1 MRNKMRNKIKKNRW
15 ISWILTLAML
25 CSLLQTS
32 AVPAFAADA
41 AGGGVDI
48 SNAQDLDNT
57 ATEVI
62 SSGTYKISGARQNP
76 VKITAQGEVVLVLDG
91 VTITTATS
99 PIELADGA
107 KITLVVKDN
116 TTNLLTC
123 TATTVNAANSGKTA
137 GILVPETASLTID
150 RASGDTGTGTL
161 TVTGGYGGA
170 GIGGA
175 ATQGYTDVRGA
186 KGTDGGAGSDGA
198 WNVADIKGTAGAK
211 GIGGQGGFY
220 GQSATNAGTITIN
233 AGTVN
238 AIGGQGG
245 AGIGGGRGG
254 DGENGQVGNNGT
266 SGTEGKAT
274 RRWNTGTYKS
284 QRTDCGASGSAG
296 GGGAG
301 GNGGN
306 GGAGGNGGVVA
317 IKGGTVTA
325 EGKDGAAGIGGGA
338 GGNGGNGG
346 NGGSGGAKVGNQNP
360 TVATHFGWSD
370 VYWYPGFGGAGGNGA
385 GGYGGT
391 GGAGG
396 AGGQLTITGGKVQ
409 SNGYTG
415 FGGGSVGAA
424 GTKGNGTQTNG
435 ENSTNAYFWYA
446 KGGSNS
452 WSNQYYGHWYGNNAE
467 AYYSRAAGPGGNGGA
482 AGAKAQD
489 NSDGAAGTMQITNS
503 NANVDFVSTGGDLTN
518 GRPTDKNKDPLYR
531 VELTIYDLDK
541 NSKIKDASVNVEVPG
556 GNGKTKYTYK
566 TVSENNGKAV
576 LWLPAGDYTLSDKAV
591 NHATLG
597 AIPKDSPV
605 TFTVAANN
613 DNKQDV
619 MIGVSVKVTA
629 DKTDK
634 VYFSNDIERPVTI
647 RVDTSDVEQIDSV
660 KWFREVV
667 NLNDQEYAPENNGN
681 KESFDK
687 RYGEIADASG
697 NKGTLINPTNGVYS
711 LLINQNGRYWV
722 QVEYES
728 NGVKIKLVKG
738 LTINNIFR
746 TFNIQFRSQWWE
758 SVGQGG
764 QDKKLVMQV
773 PADGSY
779 GKTLNAQG
787 KEMTQQ
793 VGFAWDLDGYNA
805 SALNPDNLLDNP
817 YGDFDKV
824 KFYAQSA
831 QLSYNTAALGTHNFT
846 KDALLYE
853 KTMDATFLSSANTE
867 CDEVGGAKDYSKY
880 TMTYEPKDS
889 DLTLVTIYGRVQENG
904 IIDETG
910 EPLYTSQRAYSKL
923 ITEDNIKASAWSGYK
938 LVGVRINGQAET
950 FIQNEDGTYSDTVAL
965 TNIQGTVDK
974 DKIRTVEFI
983 YENNMTEVTIHGYYQ
998 GTTESVFDDRT
1009 VSAEMGKSFTY
1020 PQPNIDGYDHA
1031 GADPAGGR
1039 ITSVTKGAEI
1049 TFYYLKSSGNVT
1061 YQAVDADG
1069 NTLLA
1074 TKTDKVANGSPIPVN
1089 KTKANDLFSTIPYY
1103 TFQSGQTTHANYNGK
1118 DDVTVTFTYTRNKH
1132 NLTIFKKDVDNGN
1145 EIAGAEQIIQQ
1156 VPAGQSYVF
1165 QTNEVTTPNGYTPV
1179 TALNPAA
1186 YSMEDADGQTV
1197 FWYRKNDTNR
1207 IATVTVECL
1216 CNEDG
1221 KGEKVFKTYQIPA
1234 IKDVKLPVAAPQ
1246 WEGYIL
1252 EPNAESSIDIMPNG
1266 DATHDTVQFHYVLDN
1281 PRTITVKL
1289 QDTAGTALTAPSNYP
1304 STYRIKMGGTVYIQ
1318 APVINGY
1325 SLKSSESILTVSY
1338 NTVLPAGDD
1347 TVTFEYES
1355 VSSAEFVTHTVKF
1368 QLNNTDIYQY
1378 EKPVPRG
1385 SGTTTYDETSVQMV
1399 IPGYKLLNIVL
1410 ETGNTTSTDASSVNA
1425 PNDQN
1430 ATIIY
1435 HFAED
1440 AAKIVIKQT
1449 CTKTSGGHGTKETT
1463 LTGYR
1468 VGQENI
1474 VVLAP
1479 PLDDHV
1485 LAPDQPLFHK
1495 FGSLTASNEVEF
1507 KYDGVGDVVFELY
1520 EYDSPGVGS
1529 TVIQRINGVAGTT
1542 YNPTETNDPL
1552 NLTSIGYELFPCDL
1566 AHDDFKESGSKK
1578 HIVNSGDK
1586 ETIKVY
1592 YRKITRPVQF
1602 YAIDSAKY
1610 PKPADMTDFDLAQ
1623 AQQKGAVINGSNG
1636 SGEILTHETA
1646 RVKETYK
1653 ASAMNIDFYAL
1664 QDDPSKYYYVKQT
1677 TDLDE
1682 PLKVYFWY
1690 RAKGSEDVTV
1700 SYQAAG
1706 QTILSYTV
1714 TATKGEKL
1722 ALKAPAY
1729 LEDGKYKRAADQEAE
1744 ITVTADAAKTVTL
1757 KYQPNFVNV
1766 TVQTVTDGGNP
1777 SNDGTYQVN
1786 KTDDQ
1791 GTSTGNLRLIPP
1803 YKPGYTLAG
1812 IQVGTEGGQ
1821 NRFPAAYDKLS
1832 GNLSL
1837 TGLQADTS
1845 VVYYYQTTK
1854 ASEYQGRIKI
1864 QYQYHGY
1871 DLTDPKNDE
1880 PVNLGESNRIDI
1892 PSIDGYTAQSYT
1904 FVNGTGSTTS
1914 NEAIPAGGLQIT
1926 PTAATGLTLTIHYT
1940 RTDGSVVLPGK
1951 DNEVGPAPK
1960 DQDNVIVKPDPTKP
1974 PTIDGDGNV
1983 TIKPDDKDA
1992 SVIRPID
1999 PNKPDQGKEE
2009 IKVPGG
2015 TVIKPDGTIELP
2027 NGGEIKPENKLPDA
2041 VPEGYRAVVYK
2052 ANGGVGDDQINIYR
2066 NDETIR
2072 TITNPFT
2079 NGGKTFTGW
2088 STAENG
2094 VSGTNFGENAEV
2106 TGITGNVTLYAQWGK
2121 KNTDGSVELPG
2132 KDGILA
2138 APNDKDNVIV
2148 TPDKPNGTLNGPNK
2162 PDGNVKVETGEATV
2176 TRPDPTD
2183 PNFPEGGKEEIKV
2196 PDGSIIYPDGTIK
2209 LPDGTTIEPGDKLPN
2224 DVISDTYAIVTYE
2237 PNGGSGNVIRQMVKK
2252 NEAGTA
2258 LSGDVF
2264 TAPRGMIFEQWKNV
2278 TEDQTIAAGEEFT
2291 PTKDLTLKAQW
2302 KEKAQTP
2309 TSYSAQIVFVSNTN
2323 DGRTRT
2329 QTITATNSKILTGKL
2344 DAYPFNPPAAWKF
2357 MGWSTAKAA
2366 SQNAAFYA
2374 DEEAVTLQHGDT
2386 LTLYAILYKLDD
2398 TTGVVTLPGKDGEP
2412 NTSDDVTVTPPNGGT
2427 ITPGNGFVTAPSGS
2441 EIQLPSG
2448 NKVTVTTGPVQVYPD
2463 GSVYVP
2469 EGSTVKDKDGSDV
2482 TGPAVIKPDG
2492 SKDDTANTKPMQK
2505 PDGTIILPGPNGTIG
2520 TGNDDITV
2528 KPNGGKPAGRI
2539 DETTGN
2545 VTITDPDGADV
2556 TFQGKDPENVKL
2568 PIGTVITPNGEVTLT
2583 YTLKYVDD
2591 KGKDL
2596 EAAELVQ
2603 IKLDET
2609 KKVKALSING
2619 YNLKGEAV
2627 KAITGTL
2634 STALNDYII
2643 TFTYEK
2649 QKSDGGSGGSGGAGG
2664 GGGSVIV
2671 IGGGGGGSSL
2681 NPQKPTII
2689 TDGNLKYTL
2698 SKDGSSASLTPNDGY
2713 EINSII
2719 VNGEEKGGAE
2729 AITGLKTGDIV
2740 KISAI
2745 CYLDVSEEAQSYKLA
2760 ARSKQI
2766 KRKNGMHPVKVKVTW
2781 YDENGK
2787 ELKLD
2792 GYEIERSR
2800 KRYSGYQ
2807 LRFKTDREV
2816 YYNTYIENG
2825 AKYYYR
2831 VRGYILF
2838 KGEKYYTNW
2847 SKKAWRTVKM

>member
-1 MRNKMRNKIKKNRW
+1 MKKRRFL
-15 ISWILTLAML
+15 SWILTLAML
-25 CSLLQTS
+25 FSMAPTTAL
-32 AVPAFAADA
+32 AVNLPSTYDAVYNAANLEA
-41 AGGGVDI
+41 ATLFEDGKTYR
-48 SNAQDLDNT
+48 LT
-57 ATEVI
+57 
-62 SSGTYKISGARQNP
+62 GTGTTP
-76 VKITAQGEVVLVLDG
+76 VKIGTGKHVTIVLDG
-91 VTITTATS
+91 VTISSATS
-99 PIELADGA
+99 PIQVEAGA
-107 KITLVVKDN
+107 QLTLIPKYN
-116 TTNLLTC
+116 TENNLTC
-123 TATTVNAANSGKTA
+123 TSDTVQKVTDNNAGGLTA
-137 GILVPETASLTID
+137 GISVPENATLIIYKDDA
-150 RASGDTGTGTL
+150 GEGTL
-161 TVTGGYGGA
+161 NVTGGYGGA
-170 GIGGA
+170 GIGSSA
-175 ATQGYTDVRGA
+175 KTTLHDNLRGNS
-186 KGTDGGAGSDGA
+186 GTDGTLGSLGHDYAQTSGSF
-198 WNVADIKGTAGAK
+198 GT
-211 GIGGQGGFY
+211 GGQGGRY
-220 GQSATNAGTITIN
+220 GTDTQNAGTITIN
-233 AGTVN
+233 GSILNVTGGT
-238 AIGGQGG
+238 GS
-245 AGIGGGRGG
+245 AGIGGGLGG
-254 DGENGQVGNNGT
+254 AGEIGGNGHDGKQGQAGT
-266 SGTEGKAT
+266 TWDDN
-274 RRWNTGTYKS
+274 RRIKT
-284 QRTDCGASGSAG
+284 CGASGGS
-296 GGGAG
+296 GAG

-306 GGAGGNGGVVA
+306 GGSGGSGGSVNITGGRITVAGG
-317 IKGGTVTA
+317 T
-325 EGKDGAAGIGGGA
+325 GAAGIGGGA
-338 GGNGGNGG
+338 GG
-346 NGGSGGAKVGNQNP
+346 
-360 TVATHFGWSD
+360 T
-370 VYWYPGFGGAGGNGA
+370 GGAGGA
-385 GGYGGT
+385 GGKAIVGKTGARRQAKVNGWNDAFYTCGT

-396 AGGQLTITGGKVQ
+396 AGAGGYGGRGGRGG
-409 SNGYTG
+409 NAGTLNILGGYVSARGAVG
-415 FGGGSVGAA
+415 FGPGPAGVDGRKGSGNKTNGSVGESSYVEWSAHNDW
-424 GTKGNGTQTNG
+424 GTRVPQGNGTYIYWNPGNG
-435 ENSTNAYFWYA
+435 LWC
-446 KGGSNS
+446 
-452 WSNQYYGHWYGNNAE
+452 YYGTATT
-467 AYYSRAAGPGGNGGA
+467 GGNGGA
-482 AGAKAQD
+482 AGAQAQA

-503 NANVDFVSTGGDLTN
+503 NANVDFVSTGGGALTN
-518 GRPTDKNKDPLYR
+518 ASPTDKNSDPLYR

-576 LWLPAGDYTLSDKAV
+576 LWLPAGTYTLKENAV
-591 NHATLG
+591 NHNTLG

-605 TFTVAANN
+605 TLNVAANN

-619 MIGVSVKVTA
+619 MIGVSVKVSA

-634 VYFSNDIERPVTI
+634 VYFSNDSENPVTI
-647 RVDTSDVEQIDSV
+647 RVDTSEVDEAITSV
-660 KWFREVV
+660 KWFRETV
-667 NLNDQEYAPENNGN
+667 NNNDQEYAPEDNGN
-681 KESFDK
+681 KKSFDEGYK
-687 RYGEIADASG
+687 KITDGSV
-697 NKGTLINPTNGVYS
+697 NKGMLTGAVDKVYS
-711 LLINQNGRYWV
+711 LPINQNGRYWV
-722 QVEYES
+722 EIEYES

-738 LTINNIFR
+738 LTVNNIYR
-746 TFNIQFRSQWWE
+746 TFNIQFRSEWWE
-758 SVGQGG
+758 TYGQNN
-764 QDKKLVMQV
+764 QSKRLVSSI
-773 PADGSY
+773 PTGDNTY
-779 GKTLNAQG
+779 GPLLDSQG
-787 KEMTQQ
+787 KESRQQ
-793 VGFAWDLDGYNA
+793 VGFAWELDGYKA
-805 SALNPDNLLDNP
+805 DDITTGTLLIQP
-817 YGDFDKV
+817 KAGFDSV
-824 KFYAQSA
+824 KFYAQSS
-831 QLSYNTAALGTHNFT
+831 QLSYNSAVLGTHTFT
-846 KDALLYE
+846 KDTLFYE
-853 KTMDATFLSSANTE
+853 KTLNPEFLSDQNQDCYE
-867 CDEVGGAKDYSKY
+867 KDGVRDYSKY
-880 TMTYEPKDS
+880 TLTYEPKDS
-889 DLTLVTIYGRVQENG
+889 DLTIVTIYGRVQKDG
-904 IIDETG
+904 AVDATAD
-910 EPLYTSQRAYSKL
+910 PLYTSQRAYSPH
-923 ITEDNIKASAWSGYK
+923 ITDDNIAASKWTGYK
-938 LVGVRINGQAET
+938 LVGVKINGKDAA
-950 FIQNEDGTYSDTVAL
+950 FVKDDQNNDTNVVAL

-983 YENNMTEVTIHGYYQ
+983 YENNMTDVTIRGYYQ
-998 GTTESVFDDRT
+998 GTTNRVFDDRT
-1009 VSAEMGKSFTY
+1009 VSVELGTSFTY
-1020 PQPNIDGYDHA
+1020 PQPVIDGYSNA
-1031 GADPAGGR
+1031 GAVPADGKLAQ
-1039 ITSVTKGAEI
+1039 VAKGDTI
-1049 TFYYLKSSGNVT
+1049 TFYYLKAAGNVT
-1061 YQAVDADG
+1061 YQAVDSNG
-1069 NTLLA
+1069 NTLLSS
-1074 TKTDKVANGSPIPVN
+1074 KTIRVGINDQIDVSE
-1089 KTKANDLFSTIPYY
+1089 TKANDVIGNIPYY
-1103 TFQSGQTTHANYNGK
+1103 KLDGQGKANHASYNGK
-1118 DDVTVTFTYTRNKH
+1118 DDVTVTYTYTRKTH
-1132 NLTIFKKDVDNGN
+1132 SLTVVKKDVDNGN
-1145 EIAGAEQIIQQ
+1145 AITGAPQTINQ

-1221 KGEKVFKTYQIPA
+1221 NGEKVFKTYQIPA

-1252 EPNAESSIDIMPNG
+1252 KPKTESSKDITPNG
-1266 DATHDTVQFHYVLDN
+1266 DPTNDTVRFHYVLDD

-1289 QDTAGTALTAPSNYP
+1289 QNTAGTALTAPSNYP
-1304 STYRIKMGGTVYIQ
+1304 ITYRIKKGGTVYIQ

-1325 SLKSSESILTVSY
+1325 SLKSSASILTVSY
-1338 NTVLPAGDD
+1338 DTVLPADGD

-1385 SGTTTYDETSVQMV
+1385 TGTTKYDETSVQMV
-1399 IPGYKLLNIVL
+1399 IPGYTLLNIVL
-1410 ETGNTTSTDASSVNA
+1410 KTGNTTSTDASSVNA

-1440 AAKIVIKQT
+1440 AAEIVLKQT
-1449 CTKTSGGHGTKETT
+1449 CTTEASSGGHGTQTQT

-1468 VGQENI
+1468 VGQEGI
-1474 VVLAP
+1474 VILAP
-1479 PLDDHV
+1479 PLEGHA
-1485 LAPDQPLFHK
+1485 LAKGQPSFIRLNALQK
-1495 FGSLTASNEVEF
+1495 TNEVEF
-1507 KYDGVGDVVFELY
+1507 KYYGLQDIAFELI
-1520 EYDSPGVGS
+1520 EYQNTQTGGDK
-1529 TVIQRINGVAGTT
+1529 VIQRINGTAGTL
-1542 YNPTETNDPL
+1542 YDPSANDNPL
-1552 NLTSIGYELFPCDL
+1552 NLTSIGYTFFPYNG
-1566 AHDDFKESGSKK
+1566 ASEEFQENKANKVTPSSGEKK
-1578 HIVNSGDK
+1578 
-1586 ETIKVY
+1586 TYKVY
-1592 YRKITRPVQF
+1592 YKKMTRPVQF

-1610 PKPADMTDFDLAQ
+1610 PKPADMTDSDLAQ

-1636 SGEILTHETA
+1636 NGETLTHETA

-1677 TDLDE
+1677 TDLQE
-1682 PLKVYFWY
+1682 PLKIYFWY
-1690 RAKGSEDVTV
+1690 RAKGQNEVTV
-1700 SYQAAG
+1700 QYQADNT
-1706 QTILSYTV
+1706 TIMSYSA

-1722 ALKAPAY
+1722 VLKAPQY
-1729 LEDGKYKRAADQEAE
+1729 LENGKYVRAADQEAE

-1766 TVQTVTDGGNP
+1766 TVQTVTDGGSP

-1786 KTDDQ
+1786 KTDEQ

-1812 IQVGTEGGQ
+1812 IKVGAEGDQ
-1821 NRFPAAYDKLS
+1821 NSFPAAYDKNS
-1832 GNLSL
+1832 GNLNL

-1854 ASEYQGRIKI
+1854 ASEYQGKIKI
-1864 QYQYHGY
+1864 QYQYRGY
-1871 DLTDPKNDE
+1871 DLTDPKTDE
-1880 PVNLGESNRIDI
+1880 PVNLGESNRINI

-1940 RTDGSVVLPGK
+1940 RTDGTVVLPGG
-1951 DNEVGPAPK
+1951 DNKIPAPADK
-1960 DQDNVIVKPDPTKP
+1960 DNVIVKPGDKT

-2015 TVIKPDGTIELP
+2015 TVIKPDGTITLPEPQP
-2027 NGGEIKPENKLPDA
+2027 NGTTITPDTKLPEGLTPNSDYIVITYHANNGTGESKKELGKKNELTVKDNTFAGVNGAKFLSWNEQSNGQGIGYA
-2041 VPEGYRAVVYK
+2041 V
-2052 ANGGVGDDQINIYR
+2052 N
-2066 NDETIR
+2066 R
-2072 TITNPFT
+2072 T
-2079 NGGKTFTGW
+2079 
-2088 STAENG
+2088 
-2094 VSGTNFGENAEV
+2094 VSQS
-2106 TGITGNVTLYAQWGK
+2106 VTLYALWYQQGA
-2121 KNTDGSVELPG
+2121 DGSIELPG
-2132 KDGILA
+2132 KDGAIA

-2148 TPDKPNGTLNGPNK
+2148 TPDPNGTLTGPNK

-2196 PDGSIIYPDGTIK
+2196 PEGSIIYPDGTIK
-2209 LPDGTTIEPGDKLPN
+2209 LPDGTTIKPEDKLPS
-2224 DVISDTYAIVTYE
+2224 DVISDTYVFVTYE
-2237 PNGGSGNVIRQMVKK
+2237 PNGGSGNVIHQMIKRDVASK
-2252 NEAGTA
+2252 A

-2309 TSYSAQIVFVSNTN
+2309 TSYSAQIVFNSNTN
-2323 DGRTRT
+2323 DGTHT
-2329 QTITATNSKILTGKL
+2329 QTLTGTNGKIITGKL
-2344 DAYPFNPPAAWKF
+2344 DTYTFNPPMGWKF

-2374 DEEAVTLQHGDT
+2374 DEEAVTLQHGET
-2386 LTLYAILYKLDD
+2386 LTLYAILYKQEE
-2398 TTGVVTLPGKDGEP
+2398 TTGVVTLPGKDGQPEDG
-2412 NTSDDVTVTPPNGGT
+2412 DDVTVTPPTGET
-2427 ITPGNGFVTAPSGS
+2427 ITPGNGFVTAPSGT
-2441 EIQLPSG
+2441 EIKLPG
-2448 NKVTVTTGPVQVYPD
+2448 DKTVTVTTGPVQVYPD

-2469 EGSTVKDKDGSDV
+2469 DGSKVTDKDGSAV

-2492 SKDDTANTKPMQK
+2492 SKDDAANTKPMQK
-2505 PDGTIILPGPNGTIG
+2505 PDGTIILPGKDGTIG

-2545 VTITDPDGADV
+2545 VTITDPNGADV
-2556 TFQGKDPENVKL
+2556 KFEGKTPENVKV
-2568 PIGTVITPNGEVTLT
+2568 PVGSIIASDGTVTLA
-2583 YTLKYVDD
+2583 YTIRYVDD
-2591 KGKDL
+2591 KGKEL
-2596 EAAELVQ
+2596 ETAELVQ
-2603 IKLDET
+2603 IKLGET
-2609 KKVKALSING
+2609 EKVKALSING

-2681 NPQKPTII
+2681 NPQRPTII

-2745 CYLDVSEEAQSYKLA
+2745 CYLDVIEEAQSYKLA

>member
-1 MRNKMRNKIKKNRW
+1 
-15 ISWILTLAML
+15 ML

-41 AGGGVDI
+41 AGGVNI
-48 SNAQDLDNT
+48 SGATDLTDDTNPV
-57 ATEVI
+57 ATT
-62 SSGTYKISGARQNP
+62 GTYKISGARQNP

-186 KGTDGGAGSDGA
+186 NGTDGGAGSDGA

-254 DGENGQVGNNGT
+254 DGQNGEVGINGS
-266 SGTEGKAT
+266 SGTQGNAV
-274 RRWNTGTYKS
+274 RRWGTTYRD
-284 QRTDCGASGSAG
+284 QRVDCGASGSAG

-317 IKGGTVTA
+317 IKGGTVIA

-346 NGGSGGAKVGNQNP
+346 NGGSGGARVGNQN
-360 TVATHFGWSD
+360 TTIANHFGWND

-482 AGAKAQD
+482 AGAQAQA
-489 NSDGAAGTMQITNS
+489 NFDGAAGTLKITNS

-518 GRPTDKNKDPLYR
+518 GRPTDKNNDPLYR

-556 GNGKTKYTYK
+556 GNGKTAYTYK

-576 LWLPAGDYTLSDKAV
+576 LWLPAGTYTLKEKAV
-591 NHATLG
+591 NHNTLG

-605 TFTVAANN
+605 TLTVAANN
-613 DNKQDV
+613 NNTQDV
-619 MIGVSVKVTA
+619 MIGVSVKVSA

-647 RVDTSDVEQIDSV
+647 RVDTSDVEQKIDSV

-697 NKGTLINPTNGVYS
+697 NKGTLTDAVDKVYS
-711 LLINQNGRYWV
+711 LPINQNGRYWV

-738 LTINNIFR
+738 LTVNNIYR
-746 TFNIQFRSQWWE
+746 TFDIKFRSEWWE
-758 SVGQGG
+758 TYGQNN
-764 QDKKLVMQV
+764 QSKRLVSSI
-773 PADGSY
+773 PAGDNTY
-779 GKTLNAQG
+779 GPLLDSQG
-787 KEMTQQ
+787 KESRQQ
-793 VGFAWDLDGYNA
+793 VGFAWELDGYKA
-805 SALNPDNLLDNP
+805 DDITKGTLLLTTKA
-817 YGDFDKV
+817 GFDSV
-824 KFYAQSA
+824 KFYAQSS
-831 QLSYNTAALGTHNFT
+831 QLSYNSAVLGTHTFT
-846 KDALLYE
+846 KDTLFYE
-853 KTMDATFLSSANTE
+853 KTLNPAFLSDQNQDCYE
-867 CDEVGGAKDYSKY
+867 KDGVRDYSKY
-880 TMTYEPKDS
+880 TLTYEPKDS
-889 DLTLVTIYGRVQENG
+889 DLTIVTIYGRVQKDG
-904 IIDETG
+904 AVDDTAD
-910 EPLYTSQRAYSKL
+910 PLYTSQRAYSPH
-923 ITEDNIKASAWSGYK
+923 ITDDNIAASKWTGYK
-938 LVGVRINGQAET
+938 LVGVKINGKDAA
-950 FIQNEDGTYSDTVAL
+950 FVKDDQNNNTNVVAL
-965 TNIQGTVDK
+965 TDIQGTAAK

-983 YENNMTEVTIHGYYQ
+983 YENNMTDVTIRGYYQ
-998 GTTESVFDDRT
+998 GTTTPIENFPVIKVQAEIGKAYTYGQLPLNGYDFEGTVPKLDT
-1009 VSAEMGKSFTY
+1009 VSGNPAQDILTY
-1020 PQPNIDGYDHA
+1020 YY
-1031 GADPAGGR
+1031 
-1039 ITSVTKGAEI
+1039 TKQQ
-1049 TFYYLKSSGNVT
+1049 GNVT
-1061 YQAVDADG
+1061 YRAVDAG
-1069 NTLLA
+1069 NPGIVLAQKTETLAKGTAIECTQSKAEALF
-1074 TKTDKVANGSPIPVN
+1074 DPI
-1089 KTKANDLFSTIPYY
+1089 DYY
-1103 TFQSGQTTHANYNGK
+1103 TITAGNGTAVDATGATVTTYSGIS
-1118 DDVTVTFTYTRNKH
+1118 DVTVTYTYKRNLHSLKIIKMDVDT
-1132 NLTIFKKDVDNGN
+1132 NTKIDEQTISDLPAGKLYTFAANEVKPVAEYTALGSNPTSYTMGDANGEVVFWYQKNSDSRFANVTVKSICDGDIINSYVVPAVKGVQLTITAPTLKGYTLVNPTKTTQN
-1145 EIAGAEQIIQQ
+1145 I
-1156 VPAGQSYVF
+1156 
-1165 QTNEVTTPNGYTPV
+1165 TPNG
-1179 TALNPAA
+1179 
-1186 YSMEDADGQTV
+1186 
-1197 FWYRKNDTNR
+1197 DT
-1207 IATVTVECL
+1207 
-1216 CNEDG
+1216 
-1221 KGEKVFKTYQIPA
+1221 
-1234 IKDVKLPVAAPQ
+1234 
-1246 WEGYIL
+1246 
-1252 EPNAESSIDIMPNG
+1252 
-1266 DATHDTVQFHYVLDN
+1266 THDTVTFEYQLDS
-1281 PRTITVKL
+1281 PRTVQVKL
-1289 QDTAGTALTAPSNYP
+1289 QDSNGNDLKDKAPAGYQMAYTLKQGDSAT
-1304 STYRIKMGGTVYIQ
+1304 IV

-1325 SLKSSESILTVSY
+1325 SIQNDSIK
-1338 NTVLPAGDD
+1338 
-1347 TVTFEYES
+1347 TVTYDDMGTTGKEVTFTYAP
-1355 VSSAEFVTHTVKF
+1355 VSTAEFVTHTVKF
-1368 QLNNTDIYQY
+1368 KLGGDTDPNSGIIYQY
-1378 EKPVPRG
+1378 EKLIPK
-1385 SGTTTYDETSVQMV
+1385 SNTEKTTYDAASVKVTM
-1399 IPGYKLLNIVL
+1399 PGYKLEHIGWWKAGGTAPQ
-1410 ETGNTTSTDASSVNA
+1410 ETDNTSLQV
-1425 PNDQN
+1425 PNN
-1430 ATIIY
+1430 ENVTIIY
-1435 HFAED
+1435 HFSED
-1440 AAKIVIKQT
+1440 AAKIKIKQQ
-1449 CTKTSGGHGTKETT
+1449 CSDMSHTKKTIE

-1468 VGQENI
+1468 IGQKGI
-1474 VVLAP
+1474 VVIAP
-1479 PLDDHV
+1479 PWEGHV
-1485 LAPDQPLFHK
+1485 LSNPTQDRQTVD
-1495 FGSLTASNEVEF
+1495 LTNAETEVTFTYAEEENL
-1507 KYDGVGDVVFELY
+1507 VFEMV
-1520 EYDSPGVGS
+1520 EHDAPSGTK
-1529 TVIQRINGVAGTT
+1529 TVIRRINGEANKA
-1542 YNPTETNDPL
+1542 YDPTKNDNPL
-1552 NLTSIGYELFPCDL
+1552 NLRSIGYEFAACNDNDVSEP
-1566 AHDDFKESGSKK
+1566 FKVDGN
-1578 HIVNSGDK
+1578 HQVQHN
-1586 ETIKVY
+1586 TIPGTKTVY
-1592 YRKITRPVQF
+1592 RLHYKKITRPIRF

-1610 PKPADMTDFDLAQ
+1610 PQPADMTQFTLEAAKNSQ
-1623 AQQKGAVINGSNG
+1623 AVINGDNG
-1636 SGEILTHETA
+1636 ELLNQDKHPA
-1646 RVKETYK
+1646 RVAETNKIAAINVDLYT
-1653 ASAMNIDFYAL
+1653 L
-1664 QDDPSKYYYVKQT
+1664 DDAPYKYYYV
-1677 TDLDE
+1677 E
-1682 PLKVYFWY
+1682 NEVGEFSVYFWY
-1690 RAKGSEDVTV
+1690 RQKGQHEVTV
-1700 SYQAAG
+1700 QYWDNRNNQ
-1706 QTILSYTV
+1706 QILSYSV
-1714 TATKGEKL
+1714 TATTGEKL
-1722 ALKAPAY
+1722 KLVAPEY
-1729 LEDGKYKRAADQEAE
+1729 LENGKYKRADTQDK
-1744 ITVTADAAKTVTL
+1744 TVEVPVDGAKTVQL
-1757 KYQPNFVNV
+1757 QYVPNYVTV
-1766 TVQTVTDGGNP
+1766 TVQTNVDGATTSYDSSQVNQTDAAGNP
-1777 SNDGTYQVN
+1777 TGKLTLIVPN
-1786 KTDDQ
+1786 KT
-1791 GTSTGNLRLIPP
+1791 
-1803 YKPGYTLAG
+1803 GYTLQGIKAG
-1812 IQVGTEGGQ
+1812 NLGGE
-1821 NRFPAAYDKLS
+1821 NTYPTSYDAATSTLNLS
-1832 GNLSL
+1832 GL
-1837 TGLQADTS
+1837 TQDTN
-1845 VVYYYQTTK
+1845 VTYYYKKTSAT
-1854 ASEYQGRIKI
+1854 EYQSDLTIK
-1864 QYQYHGY
+1864 YQYNGY
-1871 DLTDPKNDE
+1871 DLKDEKTIKVNCDEVTQIEIPKFTGYQAKGYKFEGDAGFTDITDA
-1880 PVNLGESNRIDI
+1880 GI
-1892 PSIDGYTAQSYT
+1892 T
-1904 FVNGTGSTTS
+1904 F
-1914 NEAIPAGGLQIT
+1914 T
-1926 PTAATGLTLTIHYT
+1926 PDRNNKTLIINYVRPDNTI
-1940 RTDGSVVLPGK
+1940 VLPGVDK
-1951 DNEVGPAPK
+1951 NIPAPDDK
-1960 DQDNVIVKPDPTKP
+1960 DNVIVKPDNGTQLTPNPGPNPEK
-1974 PTIDGDGNV
+1974 GSV
-1983 TIKPDDKDA
+1983 TIPDNTTGT
-1992 SVIRPID
+1992 VTRPID
-1999 PNKPDQGKEE
+1999 PDNPDQGKEE

-2015 TVIKPDGTIELP
+2015 TVIKPDGSIVLPSTNPGGSDGGTINP
-2027 NGGEIKPENKLPDA
+2027 GDKLPGA
-2041 VPEGYRAVVYK
+2041 VPDGYRAVVYK

-2066 NDETIR
+2066 NDAQIF

-2079 NGGKTFTGW
+2079 NDGKTFTGW

-2094 VSGTNFGENAEV
+2094 VGGTNFGENAEV
-2106 TGITGNVTLYAQWGK
+2106 TGITGNVTLYDQWGK
-2121 KNTDGSVELPG
+2121 QNTDGSVELPG
-2132 KDGILA
+2132 KDGIFA

-2148 TPDKPNGTLNGPNK
+2148 KPDKPNGTLNGPNQ
-2162 PDGNVKVETGEATV
+2162 PDGSVKVENGDATV

-2183 PNFPEGGKEEIKV
+2183 PNFPKGGKEEIKV
-2196 PDGSIIYPDGTIK
+2196 PEGSIIYPDGTIK
-2209 LPDGTTIEPGDKLPN
+2209 LPDGTIIKPDTKLP
-2224 DVISDTYAIVTYE
+2224 DGVISNTYAIVTYE

-2252 NEAGTA
+2252 NEAGKA

-2278 TEDQTIAAGEEFT
+2278 TEDQTIAAGGDLT
-2291 PTKDLTLKAQW
+2291 PTKDLTLRAQW

-2309 TSYSAQIVFVSNTN
+2309 TSYTAQIVFVSNTN
-2323 DGRTRT
+2323 DGTTHT
-2329 QTITATNSKILTGKL
+2329 QTITGINSKLITGQL
-2344 DAYPFNPPAAWKF
+2344 DAYAFNPPTDWKF

-2374 DEEAVTLQHGDT
+2374 DAATVTLQHGET
-2386 LTLYAILYKLDD
+2386 LTLYAILYKLDETSGD
-2398 TTGVVTLPGKDGEP
+2398 VTLPGKDGEP
-2412 NTSDDVTVTPPNGGT
+2412 NTTDDVTVTPPKGGT

-2441 EIQLPSG
+2441 EIKLPGG
-2448 NKVTVTTGPVQVYPD
+2448 NKVTVTTGPVHVYPD

-2469 EGSTVKDKDGSDV
+2469 EGSKVTDKGGSEV

-2492 SKDDTANTKPMQK
+2492 SKDDDANKKPMQK
-2505 PDGTIILPGPNGTIG
+2505 PDGTIILPGPDDMIG
-2520 TGNDDITV
+2520 GNDKDDITV
-2528 KPNGGKPAGRI
+2528 HPNGGKPAGRI
-2539 DETTGN
+2539 DENTGN

-2556 TFQGKDPENVKL
+2556 TFQGKNPENVKL
-2568 PIGTVITPNGEVTLT
+2568 PIGTVITPKGEVTLT

-2591 KGKDL
+2591 KGKEL
-2596 EAAELVQ
+2596 ETAELVQ

-2649 QKSDGGSGGSGGAGG
+2649 QKSDGGSGGSGGG

-2681 NPQKPTII
+2681 NPQRPTII

-2745 CYLDVSEEAQSYKLA
+2745 CYLDVIEEAQSYKLA

-2807 LRFKTDREV
+2807 LRLKTDREV